1 MKIVFPIHNGLDTR
15 WKLVG
20 DYNFIVDIDYNDQR
34 GYRFKWHMTPPA
46 DISGLRAVEP
56 EDVAQADKVSLF
68 YPANEANSLVG
79 FASIVRVSD
88 KLYAKLKAG
97 ENCEFALDG
106 PDSPLVLRKETMPQA
121 HEIRRDGEE
130 TLTIEVDGMKVPVR
144 AIRATTDAGWS
155 YWILDNPNFP
165 IMLKGSGPFQWD
177 ELKLAYEGGLLPA
190 PSKAK
195 KPRTRDTT
203 GGETKKANREAENII
218 KHLKESGEATS
229 YLILFD
235 FDSDK
240 LRPLS
245 KKILDRLCQ
254 FLQENPAMRLDVE
267 GHTCNIGGKE
277 YNLNLSRRRAAS
289 VRKYMIAHGIG
300 ESRLEAHGFGFSR
313 PLASNKTSAGR
324 ARNRRVVFKSI

>member
-1 MKIVFPIHNGLDTR
+1 MASRLKNTLLKLIPGCLFFLLNFCGIFQSVHAAPSAPSTPGIPTAPNPAAQGGGDFTDLLVLRKGLKIVFPIHNGLDTR

-68 YPANEANSLVG
+68 YPANEANSRVG

-218 KHLKESGEATS
+218 KHLKESGEAT
-229 YLILFD
+229 
-235 FDSDK
+235 
-240 LRPLS
+240 
-245 KKILDRLCQ
+245 
-254 FLQENPAMRLDVE
+254 
-267 GHTCNIGGKE
+267 
-277 YNLNLSRRRAAS
+277 
-289 VRKYMIAHGIG
+289 
-300 ESRLEAHGFGFSR
+300 
-313 PLASNKTSAGR
+313 
-324 ARNRRVVFKSI
+324 